1 MTLISWLCLSVG
13 LGFGMLIGERM
24 GYSQLRKTI
33 RTFVDEAY
41 RLAGLGDRTSGG
53 DDQWWREGRPPPDHE
68 E

>member
-1 MTLISWLCLSVG
+1 MTLTNWLCLSVG

-41 RLAGLGDRTSGG
+41 RLAGLGERM
-53 DDQWWREGRPPPDHE
+53 DDDNWWREGRPPPDQQE
-68 E
+68 